1 MRKYLWN
8 LIMLGI
14 LTMFVPFIFGSYF
27 YLFLKLLPLVIVI
40 CIIVS
45 ILNGI
50 GKVSE
55 EVKKQKKIKEEN
67 RTIEEILGYNKDDEE
82 RREREKW
89 ERNKSNLGNRID
101 FLYDEG
107 LNEEQIFNE
116 YTKNFKEL
124 NISQEE
130 KNELS
135 SIIKERKEYV
145 KYPFKINLN
154 RLSDMNFNLYI
165 LKEIKKKKNR
175 EIFIMYMKK
184 NKELNLTE
192 EEKKKIL
199 KEIKKDPKNEFL
211 NLIFDLKCSLNKTD
225 EEIFDM
231 YMKRIKE
238 LNLNEEQKNTLLKII
253 KNPLDY
259 MFDDFYLEF

>member
-1 MRKYLWN
+1 
-8 LIMLGI
+8 MLGI
-14 LTMFVPFIFGSYF
+14 LTMFVPFIFGPYF

-40 CIIVS
+40 WIIVS

-67 RTIEEILGYNKDDEE
+67 RTIEEILGYNKE
-82 RREREKW
+82 RREREEW

-107 LNEEQIFNE
+107 LNEEQIFDE
-116 YTKNFKEL
+116 YTKNFKEI

-145 KYPFKINLN
+145 KYPFKIFNDLKRAHIVLPAKSTERIRQQQGAFIYPAFVSTEGKRFEEIQKEISTSIEELSVDKIGYYQSN
-154 RLSDMNFNLYI
+154 VIMVAAEDKNHIKNELKLLGITKGLVYPDINHLSDY
-165 LKEIKKKKNR
+165 
-175 EIFIMYMKK
+175 
-184 NKELNLTE
+184 
-192 EEKKKIL
+192 
-199 KEIKKDPKNEFL
+199 
-211 NLIFDLKCSLNKTD
+211 
-225 EEIFDM
+225 
-231 YMKRIKE
+231 
-238 LNLNEEQKNTLLKII
+238 LL
-253 KNPLDY
+253 
-259 MFDDFYLEF
+259 ES

>member
-14 LTMFVPFIFGSYF
+14 LTMFVPFIFGPYF

-40 CIIVS
+40 WIIVS
-45 ILNGI
+45 ILNGN

-67 RTIEEILGYNKDDEE
+67 RTIEEILGYNKE
-82 RREREKW
+82 RKEREEW

-107 LNEEQIFNE
+107 LNEEQIFDE
-116 YTKNFKEL
+116 YTKNFKEI

-135 SIIKERKEYV
+135 SIIKERKEYA

-184 NKELNLTE
+184 NKDLNLTE
-192 EEKKKIL
+192 EEKKKSL
-199 KEIKKDPKNEFL
+199 KEIKKDPKNDFL
-211 NLIFDLKCSLNKTD
+211 DLIFYLKRSLNKTD

-253 KNPLDY
+253 KNPFDY
-259 MFDDFYLEF
+259 MFDDFDLEF

>member
-14 LTMFVPFIFGSYF
+14 LTMFVPFIFGPYF
-27 YLFLKLLPLVIVI
+27 YLFLTLLPLVIVI
-40 CIIVS
+40 WIIVS

-67 RTIEEILGYNKDDEE
+67 RTIEEIVGYNKDDEE
-82 RREREKW
+82 RW

-116 YTKNFKEL
+116 YTKKFKEL

-145 KYPFKINLN
+145 KDPFKINLN

-184 NKELNLTE
+184 NKDLNLTE

-199 KEIKKDPKNEFL
+199 KEIKKDQKNEFL
-211 NLIFDLKCSLNKTD
+211 DLTFDLKYSLNKTD

-253 KNPLDY
+253 KNPLD
-259 MFDDFYLEF
+259 FDGFDLEF